1 MLCMQGQG
9 LDWVLSSAMVI
20 CKALGFQASL
30 KGRLQGLKGRMNRPA
45 WVLSSAMADADGEN
59 KPRKLTK
66 PMVLHV
72 SVSRRHWEGC
82 FKSSGHE
89 YYIDLH
95 Q

>member
-1 MLCMQGQG
+1 MGFE
-9 LDWVLSSAMVI
+9 LSH
-20 CKALGFQASL
+20 GH
-30 KGRLQGLKGRMNRPA
+30 LQGLGLSGKFEGSFARPQGSYEYVGLA